1 MTIYKTI
8 AILSKNPN
16 QPISGGLGD
25 YDDVIVH
32 VFIILS
38 KNPNQSIS
46 GWFEDYADVI
56 VPDYADVVVHVS
68 IILSKNPNRPISG
81 GFEDYDD
88 VIVHVFIIL
97 SKNLNQPINPD
108 NLQVGMTF
116 PTKDVAMQ
124 CVKEYHMH
132 NSTSFVVAHSDSTRW
147 IVHCK
152 NKNCMWRC
160 RILNGKKSNIW
171 KITKLEGPHTCS
183 STMVSQDHQQLSS
196 AVICESILQMVT
208 ADPTISVS
216 VLIAHIR
223 SRYTY
228 TTTYRKTWIAKQQ
241 AIDRIYGT
249 VTDIEV
255 GPFIEDGQRVPS
267 KAVFHRLFW
276 SFQPCIR
283 GFDHCKLVVS
293 VDGTWL
299 YGKYCGTLLMAIAQD
314 GNGHTIPIAYAI
326 VEGETSD
333 GWFFFLS
340 RLRMFVTPQPN
351 LCLISDRHESIKSDV
366 RRVNNNWHHVF
377 CVRHISQNFMRTFK
391 NGLMK
396 DLVTNM
402 GYAMTQP
409 SITYFRRQISDWSQD
424 AVKWLDDIPKE
435 QWLQAYDEGR
445 RWGHMTTNLSECMNN
460 VLKGTH
466 NLPISSLVQATYYKV
481 SAKFEER
488 GTHAQ
493 AMMTSGLIYSNTII
507 QNLNKERAMSNSH
520 EVVIHNRAHSIFT
533 VKELVRPPSGRTV
546 GTFKVDLDKRWCDC
560 GEFQALH
567 YPCSHVI
574 AACSFIHRD
583 YMMYVS
589 SKYTLQC
596 IFDVYK
602 EEFPAIPLQSYW
614 PEYNG
619 IELCHNPAMRRDP
632 KGRPQST
639 RIHTEMDQ
647 REKNTHPK
655 RCGLCRNEGHS
666 KNKCPYRPDA
676 PNRN

>member
-1 MTIYKTI
+1 
-8 AILSKNPN
+8 
-16 QPISGGLGD
+16 
-25 YDDVIVH
+25 
-32 VFIILS
+32 
-38 KNPNQSIS
+38 
-46 GWFEDYADVI
+46 
-56 VPDYADVVVHVS
+56 
-68 IILSKNPNRPISG
+68 
-81 GFEDYDD
+81 
-88 VIVHVFIIL
+88 
-97 SKNLNQPINPD
+97 
-108 NLQVGMTF
+108 
-116 PTKDVAMQ
+116 
-124 CVKEYHMH
+124 
-132 NSTSFVVAHSDSTRW
+132 
-147 IVHCK
+147 
-152 NKNCMWRC
+152 
-160 RILNGKKSNIW
+160 
-171 KITKLEGPHTCS
+171 
-183 STMVSQDHQQLSS
+183 MVSQDHQQLSS

-208 ADPTISVS
+208 TDPTISVS

-228 TTTYRKTWIAKQQ
+228 TTTYRKTWIAKQK
-241 AIDRIYGT
+241 AIEIIYDNWEESYKELLRWILAFKHYLLGT

-283 GFDHCKLVVS
+283 GFDNCKPVVS

-299 YGKYCGTLLMAIAQD
+299 YGKYHGTLLMTIAQD
-314 GNGHTIPIAYAI
+314 GDGHTIPIAYTI

-340 RLRMFVTPQPN
+340 RLQMFVTPQPN
-351 LCLISDRHESIKSDV
+351 LCLISDRHESIKSVV

-377 CVRHISQNFMRTFK
+377 CVRHISQNFIRTFK

-396 DLVTNM
+396 DIVASV

-424 AVKWLDDIPKE
+424 AVKWLDDTPKE
-435 QWLQAYDEGR
+435 QWLQSYDEGR

-466 NLPISSLVQATYYKV
+466 NLPISSLVQTTYYRV
-481 SAKFEER
+481 TVKFEER
-488 GTHAQ
+488 GTHVQ

-507 QNLNKERAMSNSH
+507 QNLNKERSMSNSH
-520 EVVIHNRAHSIFT
+520 EVVIQNRAHSIFT
-533 VKELVRPPSGRTV
+533 VKELVRPPSGRPV

-574 AACSFIHRD
+574 VACSFIHRD

-602 EEFPAIPLQSYW
+602 LIKLDSIT
-614 PEYNG
+614 N
-619 IELCHNPAMRRDP
+619 N
-632 KGRPQST
+632 
-639 RIHTEMDQ
+639 
-647 REKNTHPK
+647 
-655 RCGLCRNEGHS
+655 
-666 KNKCPYRPDA
+666 
-676 PNRN
+676 

>member
-1 MTIYKTI
+1 
-8 AILSKNPN
+8 
-16 QPISGGLGD
+16 
-25 YDDVIVH
+25 
-32 VFIILS
+32 
-38 KNPNQSIS
+38 
-46 GWFEDYADVI
+46 
-56 VPDYADVVVHVS
+56 
-68 IILSKNPNRPISG
+68 
-81 GFEDYDD
+81 
-88 VIVHVFIIL
+88 
-97 SKNLNQPINPD
+97 
-108 NLQVGMTF
+108 
-116 PTKDVAMQ
+116 
-124 CVKEYHMH
+124 
-132 NSTSFVVAHSDSTRW
+132 
-147 IVHCK
+147 
-152 NKNCMWRC
+152 
-160 RILNGKKSNIW
+160 
-171 KITKLEGPHTCS
+171 
-183 STMVSQDHQQLSS
+183 MVSQDHQQLSS

-228 TTTYRKTWIAKQQ
+228 TTTYRKTWIAKQK
-241 AIDRIYGT
+241 AIERIYGNWEESYKELPRWILTFKHYLPGT

-283 GFDHCKLVVS
+283 GFDHCKPVVS

-299 YGKYCGTLLMAIAQD
+299 YGKYRGTLLMAIAQD
-314 GNGHTIPIAYAI
+314 GNGHTLPIAYAI
-326 VEGETSD
+326 VEGETSY

-340 RLRMFVTPQPN
+340 RLQMFVTPQPN
-351 LCLISDRHESIKSDV
+351 LCLISDRHESIKSAV
-366 RRVNNNWHHVF
+366 RRVNSNWHHVF

-460 VLKGTH
+460 VLKGTR
-466 NLPISSLVQATYYKV
+466 NLPISSLVQATYYRV
-481 SAKFEER
+481 TAKFEER
-488 GTHAQ
+488 GTQAQ
-493 AMMTSGLIYSNTII
+493 AMMTSGLIYSNKII
-507 QNLNKERAMSNSH
+507 ENLNKERAMSNSH

-533 VKELVRPPSGRTV
+533 VKELVRPPSGRPV

-574 AACSFIHRD
+574 AACSFIHHD

>member
-1 MTIYKTI
+1 MNYIDNEFVNSM
-8 AILSKNPN
+8 SKN
-16 QPISGGLGD
+16 
-25 YDDVIVH
+25 
-32 VFIILS
+32 
-38 KNPNQSIS
+38 QS
-46 GWFEDYADVI
+46 YL
-56 VPDYADVVVHVS
+56 VPD
-68 IILSKNPNRPISG
+68 
-81 GFEDYDD
+81 
-88 VIVHVFIIL
+88 
-97 SKNLNQPINPD
+97 PD
-108 NLQVGMTF
+108 NLPVGMTF

-171 KITKLEGPHTCS
+171 KITKLEGPRTCS

-196 AVICESILQMVT
+196 AVICESILQIVT
-208 ADPTISVS
+208 AKPTISVS

-228 TTTYRKTWIAKQQ
+228 TTTYRKTWIAKQK
-241 AIDRIYGT
+241 AIERIYGT

-276 SFQPCIR
+276 SFQLCIR
-283 GFDHCKLVVS
+283 GFDHCKPVVS
-293 VDGTWL
+293 VDGAWL
-299 YGKYCGTLLMAIAQD
+299 YGKYRGTLLMAIAQD
-314 GNGHTIPIAYAI
+314 GDGLTIPIAYAI

-351 LCLISDRHESIKSDV
+351 LCLISDRHESIKSAV

-396 DLVTNM
+396 DIVTNM

-460 VLKGTH
+460 VLKGTR
-466 NLPISSLVQATYYKV
+466 NLPISSLVQATYYRV
-481 SAKFEER
+481 TAKFEER

-493 AMMTSGLIYSNTII
+493 AMMTS
-507 QNLNKERAMSNSH
+507 
-520 EVVIHNRAHSIFT
+520 
-533 VKELVRPPSGRTV
+533 VKELVRPPNGRLV
-546 GTFKVDLDKRWCDC
+546 ETFKVDLDKRWCDC

-574 AACSFIHRD
+574 AACSFIHCD

-602 EEFPAIPLQSYW
+602 EEFPAIPIQSYW

-619 IELCHNPAMRRDP
+619 IELCHNQAMRRDP

-639 RIHTEMDQ
+639 QPSSSMTSSRLINQISTLIVVSFTIFTITTPDLISTALRQSSFELRGQ
-647 REKNTHPK
+647 FQLK
-655 RCGLCRNEGHS
+655 RKGMIDGLS
-666 KNKCPYRPDA
+666 LQ
-676 PNRN
+676 